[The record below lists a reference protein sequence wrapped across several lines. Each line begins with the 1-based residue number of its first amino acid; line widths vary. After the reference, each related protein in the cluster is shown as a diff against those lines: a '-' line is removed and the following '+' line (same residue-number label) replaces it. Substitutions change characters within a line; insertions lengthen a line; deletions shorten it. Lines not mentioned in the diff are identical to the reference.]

1 MCGIAGILDP
11 LGKTAPD
18 ALLDAAGRMARVQAH
33 RGPDGQGLWADPQGM
48 LALGH
53 RRLAILD
60 LSPAGDQPMLSHCGR
75 FALAYN
81 GEVYNHLE
89 LKREVEGA
97 RAYSGRPAIAW
108 RGHSDTEILLEACVL
123 WGVEGALARCA
134 GMFALALWDRRERS
148 LTLARDRMGEK
159 PLYYAFQDGRLTF
172 ASELPGIL
180 AAPGFSARVDRGALA
195 LLLRLSCI
203 PAPHSILS
211 GVRKLPAGHLVELSA
226 ADLASGASGGMP
238 APKPWWSLRQ
248 MAQDGLME
256 PLDME
261 GGSEE
266 EAREALLRRLR
277 ASVRG
282 QMVADVP
289 LGALLSGGVDS
300 SLIAALMAEAAPG
313 NVRTFTIG
321 YDDPAYDESAQAELV
336 ARHLGTTHTR
346 LIASPADALA
356 LVPRL
361 AEISGEP
368 FADASL
374 IPTRLVAE
382 LTRREVTVCLSGD
395 GGDELFAGYNRH
407 AWGPALWA
415 RLSGLPLGLRRLAG
429 AALTSLSPEAWDRLF
444 AALAPL
450 LPAGARQRLPGEKL
464 HKLAQALPAR
474 IATSFYARLVSAWLD
489 PGLLVRQ
496 EGRGASEPE
505 WALRLPGT
513 WPDPGLCPPGGTL
526 WMQFLDTAWY
536 LPEDIL
542 TKVDRAAMSVSLES
556 RAPYLDHRVAELA
569 WRLPEAWRLQGGPSG
584 VQGKLP
590 LRALLARYV
599 PPELW
604 ERPKMG
610 FGVPLDSWLRGPL
623 KDWAAGLLDPARLGR
638 EGFLDPAPFA
648 RAWAEHQS
656 GRYNRQYQLWPALMF
671 GSWLETCGVSE

>member
-11 LGKTAPD
+11 TGRMAPD
-18 ALLDAAGRMARVQAH
+18 ALLDVAGRMAARQAH
-33 RGPDGQGLWADPQGM
+33 RGPDGQGLWADPDGM

-53 RRLAILD
+53 RRLAVLD
-60 LSPAGDQPMLSHCGR
+60 LSPAGEQPMLSHCGR

-81 GEVYNHLE
+81 GEVYNHPE
-89 LKREVEGA
+89 LRREVEAA

-108 RGHSDTEILLEACVL
+108 RGRSDTEILLEACAL
-123 WGVEGALARCA
+123 WGVEGALSRSA
-134 GMFALALWDRRERS
+134 GMFALALWDRRERT

-159 PLYYAFQDGRLTF
+159 PLYYALQGGRLHF
-172 ASELPGIL
+172 ASELPGLL

-203 PAPHSILS
+203 PAPHSILRD
-211 GVRKLPAGHLVELSA
+211 VRKLPAGHVLEISA
-226 ADLASGASGGMP
+226 QELASGGPP
-238 APKPWWSLRQ
+238 APRPWWSLRQ
-248 MAQDGLME
+248 LAQDGLME
-256 PLDME
+256 PFE
-261 GGSEE
+261 GTEQ
-266 EAREALLRRLR
+266 EAHEALLRRLR
-277 ASVRG
+277 QSVRG
-282 QMVADVP
+282 QMIADVP

-313 NVRTFTIG
+313 SVRTFTIG
-321 YDDPAYDESAQAELV
+321 YDDPAYDESAQAEAV
-336 ARHLGTTHTR
+336 ARHLGTVHTR
-346 LIASPADALA
+346 LIAKPEDALA
-356 LVPRL
+356 LVPHL
-361 AEISGEP
+361 AALSGEP

-374 IPTRLVAE
+374 LPARLVAG
-382 LTRREVTVCLSGD
+382 LTRREVTVCLTGD

-415 RLSGLPLGLRRLAG
+415 RLGGLPLGLRKLAA
-429 AALTSLSPEAWDRLF
+429 AALTSLSPAAWDRLF

-450 LPAGARQRLPGEKL
+450 LPEAARQRLPGEKL

-474 IATSFYARLVSAWLD
+474 IATSFYARLVSAWID

-513 WPDPGLCPPGGTL
+513 WPDPGLCPPGGAL

-536 LPEDIL
+536 LPDDIL
-542 TKVDRAAMSVSLES
+542 TKVDRAAMSVGLES

-569 WRLPEAWRLQGGPSG
+569 WRLPEAMRLRDGPSG
-584 VQGKLP
+584 VRGKLP
-590 LRALLARYV
+590 LRALLSRYV
-599 PPELW
+599 PPGLW

-610 FGVPLDSWLRGPL
+610 FGAPLDAWLRGPL

-656 GRYNRQYQLWPALMF
+656 GRHNRQYQLWPALMF
-671 GSWLETCGVSE
+671 GSWLETFGVSE